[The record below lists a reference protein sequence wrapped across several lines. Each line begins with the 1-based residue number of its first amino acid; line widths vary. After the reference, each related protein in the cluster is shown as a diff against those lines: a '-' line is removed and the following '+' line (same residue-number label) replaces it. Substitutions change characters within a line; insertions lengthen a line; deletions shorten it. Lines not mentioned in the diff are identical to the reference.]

1 MKREMNFNVTIQFE
15 ENELY
20 THLQRIIS
28 NNSLGNNLK
37 KLLDNKIKKA
47 EEEHN
52 VEFKIYNQEDF
63 NRDIERVSKYIKN
76 NLEIN
81 ENSQD
86 VEDDD
91 MPF

>member
-1 MKREMNFNVTIQFE
+1 MNFNVTIQFE

-20 THLQRIIS
+20 SHLQRIIN

>member
-20 THLQRIIS
+20 SHLQRIIN